1 MTRLARLPQDRLGAL
16 IGPGGDVKATI
27 ERRAK
32 VRLRIDSETGDVEI
46 VEGEKTDPLRALQA
60 EEVVKAIGRGF
71 APENAYALFREEMYL
86 AIIDLRDYAG
96 HKESRQ
102 RQIRGRVIGE
112 KGRTRRMIEEL
123 TGCKV
128 AIQGNTVAL
137 IGEVDGLEAAK
148 RGVDMLLSGSEHS
161 TVYGFLER
169 QHKAMRL
176 AMLDAV
182 ENVAGSGPDPRDR
195 LPAADEE

>member
-1 MTRLARLPQDRLGAL
+1 
-16 IGPGGDVKATI
+16 
-27 ERRAK
+27 
-32 VRLRIDSETGDVEI
+32 VRLRIDSDTGSVEI
-46 VEGEKTDPLRALQA
+46 VETAKTDPLRALQA

-71 APENAYALFREEMYL
+71 SPENAYGLFREENYL
-86 AIIDLRDYAG
+86 AVIDLRDYAG

-128 AIQGNTVAL
+128 AIQGSTVAV
-137 IGEVDGLEAAK
+137 IGEVEGLDAAK
-148 RGVDMLLSGSEHS
+148 RGIDMLLAGSEHS

-169 QHKAMRL
+169 KHKEMRL
-176 AMLDAV
+176 GMLDAI
-182 ENVAGSGPDPRDR
+182 EGLGGRPPLSAR
-195 LPAADEE
+195 EEE